1 MNPQSVYDCIIVG
14 AGYAGAVSARVLADR
29 GARVLVLDR
38 RDHVAGNA
46 YDCYDKAGV
55 LIHKYGPHIFHT
67 NDKGAFDFL
76 SRFTDW
82 NGYMHRVM
90 GRVGDISM
98 PIPFNLTSLSIAF
111 PGEKGESL
119 RELLVNSYGMDS
131 QVTIHQLRTHENSEL
146 RALGEYVYEHIFLHY
161 TAKQWNI
168 DPAKVDPS
176 VTSRV
181 PVRIGYDDRYF
192 TDTYQGLPTEGFTP
206 MFDRMLA
213 NEGIEVRVGVDARSL
228 LSFKDGEIF
237 FDGARYD
244 GHVIYSGMPDEL
256 FGFKHGRLPYRS
268 LNFDFKTLPQND
280 FQGFGT
286 VNYTMDEPY
295 TRITE
300 FKHMTMQKK
309 DGVTSILYEY
319 PADFTNEQTQI
330 PYYAIINEQNL
341 AQYALYREEAAQYEK
356 LMLLGRLAEYKYY
369 NMDAITSEAIRRASA
384 I

>member
-1 MNPQSVYDCIIVG
+1 MNRQNAYDCIIVG

-38 RDHVAGNA
+38 RDHVGGNA

-67 NDKGAFDFL
+67 NDKSAFDFL

-90 GRVGDISM
+90 GCVGTLKM
-98 PIPFNLTSLSIAF
+98 PIPFNLTSLGIAF
-111 PGEKGESL
+111 PGEKGEHL
-119 RELLVNSYGMDS
+119 RELLVQTYGMDS
-131 QVTIHQLRTHENSEL
+131 QVTIHQLRTHENAEL

-181 PVRIGYDDRYF
+181 PVRIGLDDRYF

-206 MFDRMLA
+206 MFERMLA
-213 NEGIEVRVGVDARSL
+213 HEKIDVKTGIDARDL
-228 LSFKDGEIF
+228 LSFKDGEILF
-237 FDGARYD
+237 ESTRFD

-256 FGFKHGRLPYRS
+256 FFFAYGRLPYRS
-268 LNFDFKTLPQND
+268 LNFDFKTLPQDD
-280 FQGFGT
+280 FQGYGT

-300 FKHMTMQKK
+300 FKHMTMQKTN
-309 DGVTSILYEY
+309 GVTSILYEY
-319 PADFTNEQTQI
+319 PADFTDEKTQI
-330 PYYAIINEQNL
+330 PYYAIMSEQNL
-341 AQYALYREEAAQYEK
+341 AQYGLYRKEAEKYEK
-356 LMLLGRLAEYKYY
+356 LILLGRLAEYKYY